1 MSAFFNI
8 DPPSATSFIEAFG
21 INASD
26 QIVGFYDNTQR
37 HGFLYSGGTYTTL
50 DVPMTSYTE
59 ADGIN
64 DLGHVVGTY
73 QAGGKFH
80 GYIYRNGTYATLD
93 DPLGTVETVAQGVN
107 NADQV
112 VGYYIGS
119 NGVFH
124 GFFVDA
130 AFGLY
135 APIDDPLAG
144 TTSSG
149 NGEGTYAQGIN
160 NAHQIVGYYV
170 DSSHRY
176 HGFLYAN
183 GSYFPLDFPSA
194 TATRALGINDA
205 GQIVGA
211 YDNASG
217 HHGFLYAN
225 GVYTSIDDPLAGPM
239 PGQGTY
245 AAAGINNVGN
255 IVGYYVDGSGKFHGF
270 LETANPPPPA
280 GTTADMILRH
290 CRRQIRNLRHRQQ
303 RDARGLSV
311 GPGRDRMAVRRPR
324 RLLRQRHH
332 RHAVAQLQHGRL
344 RGLRHRQQHHHQRR
358 LLGCDRPRMAAHGF
372 R

>member
-135 APIDDPLAG
+135 AP
-144 TTSSG
+144 
-149 NGEGTYAQGIN
+149 
-160 NAHQIVGYYV
+160 
-170 DSSHRY
+170 R
-176 HGFLYAN
+176 
-183 GSYFPLDFPSA
+183 
-194 TATRALGINDA
+194 
-205 GQIVGA
+205 
-211 YDNASG
+211 G
-217 HHGFLYAN
+217 HHL
-225 GVYTSIDDPLAGPM
+225 
-239 PGQGTY
+239 Q
-245 AAAGINNVGN
+245 
-255 IVGYYVDGSGKFHGF
+255 
-270 LETANPPPPA
+270 
-280 GTTADMILRH
+280 
-290 CRRQIRNLRHRQQ
+290 
-303 RDARGLSV
+303 
-311 GPGRDRMAVRRPR
+311 
-324 RLLRQRHH
+324 RQR
-332 RHAVAQLQHGRL
+332 
-344 RGLRHRQQHHHQRR
+344 
-358 LLGCDRPRMAAHGF
+358 
-372 R
+372 